1 MSVWRA
7 PALVVLVALVVLG
20 GALGDDGGHRGGA
33 VPEVA
38 ATSAIPLREDATAL
52 WFCPG
57 PTALLDGVEN
67 RSVEVVSVSGHPIEG
82 RVTVVDDGRRAV
94 EREFRL
100 DAGDR
105 LKVDP
110 GRFVSGAEFAA
121 VTVEVSGGAA
131 VVSQALDGPDGRDRR
146 PCPTRTD
153 VAWLVPWS
161 TTTRPGNRAWLLL
174 HNPFRAAAVADLRFV
189 GDIGRRE
196 TLDSQGVVV
205 PGRSVVAYDLTE
217 RIADSSVVSATVD
230 VRVGRLV
237 AMRLQASDGTD
248 PDGRRGLDLAPG
260 VSGPASSWL
269 LPGVGVGDG
278 TASIGVS
285 ILNPGARTVEVE
297 LVPRFADPE
306 AFVEPW
312 PLVLRAGQRHVV
324 DLSDGRLAG
333 LGEFGIEVRTLSSL
347 RGAEGAG
354 GQAGVAASVVRW
366 TGYGPVGLDVRP
378 AARVAARGWVV
389 DVAARFGAADDV
401 LAVANPASNGIATV
415 SVKVLAGHAPDGL
428 PAAVEIPP
436 GGHLALSLGGGG
448 PVVLAIESTSAVVAS
463 VRADGPDG
471 WTASSMVAVAGTEE
485 ALVGPSGD
493 QPAPGG

>member
-1 MSVWRA
+1 VSVWRA
-7 PALVVLVALVVLG
+7 PALVILVALMVVG
-20 GALGDDGGHRGGA
+20 GALGDDEEHRGGA

-38 ATSAIPLREDATAL
+38 ATSAVPLGGDATAL

-57 PTALLDGVEN
+57 PTALLDGVED
-67 RSVEVVSVSGHPIEG
+67 RSIEVVSVSGRPIEG

-100 DAGDR
+100 DAGDH
-105 LKVDP
+105 LEVEP
-110 GRFVSGAEFAA
+110 GRFVPGAEFAA

-131 VVSQALDGPDGRDRR
+131 VVYQALDGPDGRDRR

-153 VAWLVPWS
+153 VTWLVPWS

-248 PDGRRGLDLAPG
+248 PEGRRGLDL
-260 VSGPASSWL
+260 VPAVAGTAGSWL
-269 LPGVGVGDG
+269 LPGVAAGD
-278 TASIGVS
+278 TAASIGVS
-285 ILNPGARTVEVE
+285 VLNPGAGPVEVE
-297 LVPRFADPE
+297 VVPRFADPE

-312 PLVLRAGQRHVV
+312 LLVLRAGQRHVV
-324 DLSDGRLAG
+324 DLSDARLAG
-333 LGEFGIEVRTLSSL
+333 HGEYGIEVRTLDPI
-347 RGAEGAG
+347 GGAG
-354 GQAGVAASVVRW
+354 GTGETAGVAVSVVRW
-366 TGYGPVGLDVRP
+366 TVDGSMGLDVRP
-378 AARVAARGWVV
+378 ASRVAARGWVV
-389 DVAARFGAADDV
+389 DVAARFGAVDDV
-401 LAVANPASNGIATV
+401 LAVANPASAGIATV
-415 SVKVLAGHAPDGL
+415 AVKVLSGQAPDGL
-428 PAAVEIPP
+428 PATLEIPP
-436 GGHLALSLGGGG
+436 GGHLAFPLGGGG
-448 PVVLAIESTSAVVAS
+448 QVVLAVESTSAVVAS

-485 ALVGPSGD
+485 TLTPPSGD
-493 QPAPGG
+493 